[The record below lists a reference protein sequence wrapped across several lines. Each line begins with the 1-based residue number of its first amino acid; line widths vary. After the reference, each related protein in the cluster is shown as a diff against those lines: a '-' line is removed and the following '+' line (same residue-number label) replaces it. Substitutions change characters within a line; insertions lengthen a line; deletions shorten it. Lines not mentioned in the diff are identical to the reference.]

1 MNAAYTKAEID
12 RIATMLRDGL
22 SASQISSI
30 MTDRSRNSIIG
41 IVHRN
46 KVLKAIGFANASA
59 SRAAS
64 AAAQHP
70 GSSQRSRPVLER
82 TAPAGRRKSA
92 DGRSAYKAPWKPH
105 RQNPRAKASE
115 DNGRTSA
122 AEGAPMAGEASRAHG
137 PDRAGGT
144 TPSISRDSVERHA
157 PIPFLDAVNGGL
169 CLFFADDPMAP
180 AGPDMPVC
188 GAARQTWSRKP
199 YCAGCLDR
207 ERAAA

>member
-1 MNAAYTKAEID
+1 MSSYTTADID
-12 RIATMLRDGL
+12 RIAVLLREGY
-22 SASQISSI
+22 SASQIA
-30 MTDRSRNSIIG
+30 TCLPERSRNSIIG

-64 AAAQHP
+64 AAAQP
-70 GSSQRSRPVLER
+70 G
-82 TAPAGRRKSA
+82 APAGRRKSA

-105 RQNPRAKASE
+105 RQDPRAKASE

-122 AEGAPMAGEASRAHG
+122 AKGAPMAGEASRAHG

-144 TPSISRDSVERHA
+144 TPPISRDSVERHA
-157 PIPFLDAVNGGL
+157 PISFLDAVNGGL

-180 AGPDMPVC
+180 AGPAMPVC
-188 GAARQTWSRKP
+188 GAERQTWSRKP